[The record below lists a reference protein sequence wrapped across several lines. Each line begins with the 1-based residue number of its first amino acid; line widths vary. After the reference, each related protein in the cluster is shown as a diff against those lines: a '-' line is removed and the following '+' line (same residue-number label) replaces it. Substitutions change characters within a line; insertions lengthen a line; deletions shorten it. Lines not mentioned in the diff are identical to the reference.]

1 MRTFFLAAL
10 AIAALTFIFTSCEK
24 DDNVIPANTV
34 VIDASAY
41 DKWVY
46 FSFDEGSTVDITDYK
61 TSTGW
66 DLGFHRFDVRV
77 NGGTSGPGQGGTYA
91 TGETDFNAVTT
102 APATGYSLNDSISI
116 AIDITSMPPVME
128 TVPGDTVMATWI
140 TMQYGDAGPEYLYS
154 NEVFVVKTASGK
166 YAKIQLK
173 DYFNDLGKSG
183 HVNMKYSY
191 QSDGSTQFD

>member
-1 MRTFFLAAL
+1 MRTYLLIAL
-10 AIAALTFIFTSCEK
+10 AIATSIFTSCEK

-34 VIDASAY
+34 VIDASSY

-46 FSFDEGSTVDITDYK
+46 FSFEAGSTVEIPDYK
-61 TSTGW
+61 TSMAW

-77 NGGTSGPGQGGTYA
+77 NGGTSGPGQGGTFA

-102 APATGYSLNDSISI
+102 APVVGYALNDSISI
-116 AIDITSMPPVME
+116 AVDISSMPPVME
-128 TVPGDTVMATWI
+128 TVPGDTVLATWI
-140 TMQYGDAGPEYLYS
+140 TMHNGMAGPEYHYS

-183 HVNMKYSY
+183 HINMKYSY